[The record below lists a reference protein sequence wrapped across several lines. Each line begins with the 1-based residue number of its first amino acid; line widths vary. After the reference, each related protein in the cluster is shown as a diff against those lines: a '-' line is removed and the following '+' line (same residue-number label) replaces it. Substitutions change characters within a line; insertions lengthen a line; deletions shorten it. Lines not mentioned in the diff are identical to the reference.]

1 MYVPSV
7 YTWESSEKLKEN
19 LSQQALVTALIGGCF
34 VSGLFSLDPER
45 IAFTDLNNPINFTQR
60 FLCLCA
66 WTGGLSLISTSLGV
80 CLCIDIVR
88 FVEDGSNDENRKEK
102 LNRWLHLYW
111 PFLYLCSVSFT
122 SALLIAV
129 VSLLYLGYYL
139 VDEAFARSLP
149 YYSCGIT
156 YFFLILGVQ
165 CYMFYNA
172 NTDNY
177 ELDPV
182 KRKLGA
188 KKRGKTL
195 AIIFGVFFIVCFVI
209 FVVRTSSTE
218 TFRVYSVL
226 LHIKTLNF

>member
-1 MYVPSV
+1 M
-7 YTWESSEKLKEN
+7 
-19 LSQQALVTALIGGCF
+19 SQQALVTALIGGCF
-34 VSGLFSLDPER
+34 VSGLFSLEPDR

-88 FVEDGSNDENRKEK
+88 FVEDGSTDQNKREK

-111 PFLYLCSVSFT
+111 PFLFLCNACFT

-139 VDEAFARSLP
+139 VDETFARSLP
-149 YYSCGIT
+149 FYSCGLT

-177 ELDPV
+177 DLDPG

-188 KKRGKTL
+188 QKRYKTVG
-195 AIIFGVFFIVCFVI
+195 IILGLFFVVCFVI
-209 FVVRTSSTE
+209 FVVRTGST
-218 TFRVYSVL
+218 
-226 LHIKTLNF
+226 